1 MVDSVIVINQ
11 YSNAFHLKKVL
22 PVMRNAII
30 VSTHALF
37 DIEKNEFEEIFEEIN
52 LSFYQF
58 DSWNERSE
66 DTDLDK
72 EAYDKSK
79 KWLKYT
85 SIYQRELL
93 DGITYVK
100 NKFVYDRLKEEL
112 NVTGDTKFFVFCQS
126 YDLMNLGISYKFWND
141 LNADII
147 QTGPLSKGF
156 LLIKKVTSVVWIR
169 YCVYILRAFFLSFK
183 PTRVKVYNDS
193 GRFYLMSTKR
203 ITIKSE
209 LSSFQ
214 KWIIPV
220 FCNLTKSYLAAP
232 IHSST
237 KLNSMYPFLKRKK
250 MVMVQDAFR
259 PTTYPPYYYA
269 LSFFGSMLVPLSGID
284 KAYFQNAG
292 IDVFPLNTLINK
304 QRLKA
309 NESKNLEISTI
320 CLTLNHS
327 GNWSSL
333 ISRSDTDGL
342 IIKFV
347 ELAKHYP
354 SLNFIIRLHPNSD
367 QLKGEGVGWIN
378 RIKHQVG
385 LLDLKNLSV
394 SSATLEEDWQRAQVF
409 ISEYSLSAVEALRFG
424 KIVLFLNL
432 TQRKSFVK
440 DLTDVGFIEANS
452 YEALIENLDYI
463 ADKPNE
469 VNRKL
474 IASIDSFNQLY

>member
-11 YSNAFHLKKVL
+11 YSNALYLKKVL
-22 PVMRNAII
+22 PVMRNSII

-37 DIEKNEFEEIFEEIN
+37 DIEKKEFEESFGGTN
-52 LSFYQF
+52 LSFYRF
-58 DSWNERSE
+58 DSWNERIE
-66 DTDLDK
+66 DKDLDK

-93 DGITYVK
+93 DEITFVK
-100 NKFVYDRLKEEL
+100 NKFIYDRLLE
-112 NVTGDTKFFVFCQS
+112 NTGVTSDTKFFVFCQS
-126 YDLMNLGISYKFWND
+126 FDLMNLGISYKFWKT
-141 LNADII
+141 LPAEIH
-147 QTGPLSKGF
+147 QTGPLSWTF
-156 LLIKKVTSVVWIR
+156 LLMKKITSIILIR
-169 YCVYILRAFFLSFK
+169 YCVYILRALLLSIV
-183 PTRVKVYNDS
+183 PTKVKVYED
-193 GRFYLMSTKR
+193 RDKFYLLSKKR
-203 ITIKSE
+203 IVTKSE
-209 LSSFQ
+209 LGYFN
-214 KWIIPV
+214 KWIVPV
-220 FCNLTKSYLAAP
+220 FCNFTKAYLAAP
-232 IHSST
+232 VHSST
-237 KLNSMYPFLKRKK
+237 NLNSMYPFLNRNK

-259 PTTYPPYYYA
+259 PTTYSPYYYA
-269 LSFFGSMLVPLSGID
+269 LSFFESKIIPKSAID
-284 KAYFQNAG
+284 KTYFQNAG
-292 IDVFPLNTLINK
+292 IDVFPLNTLIER
-304 QRLKA
+304 QRLVA
-309 NESKNLEISTI
+309 NKSRKLEITTI
-320 CLTLNHS
+320 CLTLNHA

-342 IIKFV
+342 IIVFG
-347 ELAKHYP
+347 ELAKRYTG
-354 SLNFIIRLHPNSD
+354 LNFIVRLHPNSD

-394 SSATLEEDWQRAQVF
+394 SSATLEDDWQRAQVF

-432 TQRKSFVK
+432 TQRRSFVK

-463 ADKPNE
+463 VDKPNE